1 MKLLNYGIIGKI
13 FARKV
18 YYLITEQTV
27 NAYAAVRHKMVKE
40 YEEALLRNSY
50 IFDKTLNFKFN
61 SYQRSKLVKGFES
74 ALNEVNIS
82 YRDHMAFSSVAS
94 AFASKPNNMMRMT
107 VIAIDKLRW
116 SDWSEGI
123 VKETFLD
130 FFRKLKAYSG
140 SITTTSYYFA
150 DSSNYKDEIYQ
161 IFENFPSQDSS
172 VQHNNYG
179 PVGNEIVQDSE
190 KDCEL
195 GILPDRHKRDLSRK
209 ADLEIKKYQKQV
221 EEDFKRFK
229 KR

>member
-1 MKLLNYGIIGKI
+1 MKLFSYSVNKI
-13 FARKV
+13 FVRKV
-18 YYLITEQTV
+18 FYINEQMI

-40 YEEALLRNSY
+40 YEEALLNNSDLLY
-50 IFDKTLNFKFN
+50 KKTLNFRLN
-61 SYQRSKLVKGFES
+61 SASRAALVKGFQS
-74 ALNEVNIS
+74 ALNEVNVS

-107 VIAIDKLRW
+107 IIILDKLRW
-116 SDWSEGI
+116 TDWSEGI
-123 VKETFLD
+123 VKEAFLD

-140 SITTTSYYFA
+140 SITTASCYFA
-150 DSSNYKDEIYQ
+150 DLSNYKDEIYSL
-161 IFENFPSQDSS
+161 FDNFPSQDSS

-195 GILPDRHKRDLSRK
+195 GILPDRHKRDLSRR
-209 ADLEIKKYQKQV
+209 ADLEIKKYQKQL

-229 KR
+229 K

>member
-1 MKLLNYGIIGKI
+1 
-13 FARKV
+13 
-18 YYLITEQTV
+18 
-27 NAYAAVRHKMVKE
+27 MVKE
-40 YEEALLRNSY
+40 YEEALLNNSD
-50 IFDKTLNFKFN
+50 FLNSRPLNFNFKLN
-61 SYQRSKLVKGFES
+61 SVNRPLLVRGFQN
-74 ALNEVNIS
+74 ALNEVSIS

-107 VIAIDKLRW
+107 VIVLDRLRW
-116 SDWSEGI
+116 TDWSDGI

-140 SITTTSYYFA
+140 SITTASCYFA
-150 DSSNYKDEIYQ
+150 DLSNYKDEIYSL
-161 IFENFPSQDSS
+161 FDNFPSQDSS

-209 ADLEIKKYQKQV
+209 ADYEIRKYQKQV

-229 KR
+229 K